1 MGLDSLSSRQD
12 RAKLKWWHKLC
23 TMEGDRYPRQFFDQ
37 IWEVKLWG
45 KREDEVLLLNK
56 EELLE
61 DIQKGNSLSKSF

>member
-1 MGLDSLSSRQD
+1 M
-12 RAKLKWWHKLC
+12 KWWHKLC

-61 DIQKGNSLSKSF
+61 KGNSSSKSF